1 MLYVVDWFYEPVH
14 GIGYDQTN
22 PCPVWDLIIVF
33 WCILPTDDFPTQM
46 VIVAMFDC
54 DNLICHRC
62 KANPCTYSS
71 GPIDRRPYVKLF
83 EDVDDISWFCNWAGL
98 INQQYPIVQLQNQ
111 QGTIVVVNQSY
122 RTIIAGSQFFS
133 ILHLACWTDTSEAL
147 DKDNEVLKSSLEVF
161 RLRIAPEWGAWWRFM
176 QDKINSVQNLLLMT
190 IYYVITERYYTLW
203 LYMLYIYILYYD
215 YILCYIM
222 CHYLLII

>member
-71 GPIDRRPYVKLF
+71 GPIDRRPCVKLF

-122 RTIIAGSQFFS
+122 RTIIAGSQFFFDS
-133 ILHLACWTDTSEAL
+133 PFGLLNGHFRGFGQRQRGVEVVTWGLQTQNSARMGCMMKVYARQNQQCSKPFVDDYILCY
-147 DKDNEVLKSSLEVF
+147 N
-161 RLRIAPEWGAWWRFM
+161 R
-176 QDKINSVQNLLLMT
+176 KILYLMT
-190 IYYVITERYYTLW
+190 IYV
-203 LYMLYIYILYYD
+203 IYILYYD